1 MVFLLRNM
9 ATTGKR
15 ECFWIFDL
23 QLHLPKRDKNDEAR
37 MTLDRRRPFFA
48 NPSGNE
54 GETVAAATP
63 QLVGKIAAFAA

>member
-1 MVFLLRNM
+1 MVFLSRS
-9 ATTGKR
+9 TTVAGR
-15 ECFWIFDL
+15 RRYFWIFDL

-54 GETVAAATP
+54 GETVAAAT
-63 QLVGKIAAFAA
+63 LSTRC